1 MGCGITWLG
10 RIGRVRSWAWESVLH
25 LQWRRCVGE
34 AGWFEKTGIVEAS
47 ARCTEA
53 VACRGSQWWEWNQH
67 RSAGYRGKKM
77 GWGHH
82 VEMRKKKSKFPFVFS
97 FFFLSF
103 FLFLSYIYE
112 AIVVSDLQ
120 VFKYRLLWEDTEVHH
135 VLSAINSIT
144 RGRIHGAKTKIKN
157 KKQTKIINGNSKLN
171 IIN

>member
-34 AGWFEKTGIVEAS
+34 AGWCEKTGTVEAS
-47 ARCTEA
+47 VHCTEA
-53 VACRGSQWWEWNQH
+53 AACRGSQWWEWNQH

-103 FLFLSYIYE
+103 FFFLTYMRLLSYLIFRF
-112 AIVVSDLQ
+112 S
-120 VFKYRLLWEDTEVHH
+120 
-135 VLSAINSIT
+135 SIDSSE
-144 RGRIHGAKTKIKN
+144 RILRCTMSSVPLIRSLVGESMARKQKQKT